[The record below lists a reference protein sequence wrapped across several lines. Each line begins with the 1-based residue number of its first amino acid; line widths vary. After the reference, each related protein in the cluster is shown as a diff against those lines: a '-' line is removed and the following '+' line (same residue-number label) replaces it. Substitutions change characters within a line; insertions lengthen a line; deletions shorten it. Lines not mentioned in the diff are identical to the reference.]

1 MTPTAPMTTLG
12 IVIGGALAL
21 TWVLLGFWAFL
32 FVAVAIA
39 IAIAIAMLIWGL
51 VGRIVEGRLDVSAV
65 ADAFRGKRSSS

>member
-39 IAIAIAMLIWGL
+39 IAMLIWGL